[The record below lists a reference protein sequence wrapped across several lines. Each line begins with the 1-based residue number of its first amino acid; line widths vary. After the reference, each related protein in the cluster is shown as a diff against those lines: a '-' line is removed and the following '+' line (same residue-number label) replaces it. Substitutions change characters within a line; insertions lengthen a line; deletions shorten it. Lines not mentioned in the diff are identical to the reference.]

1 MINKENT
8 TRHSTPALLLFLALV
23 LLFSGCRRQENV
35 TYYSLEEIL
44 SVLHDEH
51 SPKVLVTAHRAR
63 HTTYPENSLAAIRHS
78 IEGGVDIIEIDVRTT
93 KDGRMVLMHDS
104 DIERTTGGHGKVKEM
119 TWAELQ
125 RYRLKGGGDTCRIP
139 LLEEAL
145 RLARGRIMVDLDM
158 KGVRV
163 KPLVA
168 MVKKT
173 GTEKQVLFFDSD
185 FGVLD
190 SVLLLDS
197 TLLIMPRAHDTTE
210 LRQIIERYDAPVIHI
225 DDSFF
230 TPGVVAAI
238 RHDGARVWINA
249 LGKPDILAV
258 AGVRKGYDKLVR
270 GGAGIIQTD
279 HPLLLNDY
287 LTKNGLR

>member
-1 MINKENT
+1 MKRASIIT
-8 TRHSTPALLLFLALV
+8 SLLLTLV
-23 LLFSGCRRQENV
+23 LTIPFSGCQRQGAV
-35 TYYSLEEIL
+35 TDYTFEESLSL
-44 SVLHDEH
+44 LHDEQ

-63 HTTYPENSLAAIRHS
+63 HTKYPENSLAAIRHS

-104 DIERTTGGHGKVKEM
+104 DIERTTNGQGKVKEM

-125 RYRLKGGGDTCRIP
+125 RYRLKGSGHGKDTCHIP

-145 RLARGRIMVDLDM
+145 RLARGKIMVDLDM
-158 KGVRV
+158 KSIYV
-163 KPLVA
+163 KPLVE

-173 GTEKQVLFFDSD
+173 GTEQQVLFFDAD

-197 TLLIMPRAHDTTE
+197 SLLIMPRAHDTAE
-210 LRQIIERYDAPVIHI
+210 LRQIIDRYDAEVIHI

-230 TPGVVAAI
+230 TPEVVTAI
-238 RHDGARVWINA
+238 KNDGARVWINA
-249 LGKPDILAV
+249 LGKPDVMAV
-258 AGVRKGYDKLVR
+258 AGVMKGYHNLVE
-270 GGAGIIQTD
+270 GGAGIIQSD
-279 HPLLLNDY
+279 RPVLLNEY
-287 LTKNGLR
+287 LTEKNRR